1 MFKPFAFLSVKF
13 HMLTMLNNPA
23 YLYYAQQLHLLHGL
37 LQRSIGLQHA
47 SHQPL
52 SKCQWTEMNLH
63 FP

>member
-52 SKCQWTEMNLH
+52 SKC
-63 FP
+63 